1 MNNNTYLENK
11 TEKTRINNS
20 RRLKHKTFTYKLF
33 LKNTK
38 QYDYTKEREIYNSV
52 NNNLDLTH
60 KHLLNG
66 HMKEKDIKNYNVNI
80 SHTVYCDGTLL
91 NVIIKVSYYS
101 NVIFNLNPFIFD
113 LSMILNIPSNL
124 ILNANE
130 TTQTKKTPPKKRY
143 IKPLDPIKEEP
154 KKIIKNVVKSGAFL

>member
-1 MNNNTYLENK
+1 M
-11 TEKTRINNS
+11 
-20 RRLKHKTFTYKLF
+20 KHKTFAYKLF

-66 HMKEKDIKNYNVNI
+66 HMKEEDIKNFNVNI
-80 SHTVYCDGTLL
+80 NHTVYEDGTLL

-101 NVIFNLNPFIFD
+101 NVIFNINFGIFF
-113 LSMILNIPSNL
+113 M
-124 ILNANE
+124 
-130 TTQTKKTPPKKRY
+130 
-143 IKPLDPIKEEP
+143 
-154 KKIIKNVVKSGAFL
+154 